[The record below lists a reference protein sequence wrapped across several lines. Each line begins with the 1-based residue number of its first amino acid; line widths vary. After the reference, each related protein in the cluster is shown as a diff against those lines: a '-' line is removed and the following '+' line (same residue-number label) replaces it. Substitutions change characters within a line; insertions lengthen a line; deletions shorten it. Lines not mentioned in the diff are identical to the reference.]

1 MATSPFSSQTD
12 PEYDATQQYD
22 TPSDIQSVEARWIA
36 ALETPSVPDY
46 VAAGRAVRHRTVDDG
61 QEATTSDAGRLGFLP
76 LAEWDEHNSYDE
88 DVPSRLRYSIEWKV
102 VVNNKTL
109 SKDTEQDVVLA
120 PSAYWRLY
128 LRAKVDKL
136 LSRKLPHGRHVKCD
150 DTNVVASVNDRSERD
165 LTKRFD
171 DMDVDWLLVE
181 RQLMRWGGLL
191 RSGKKLRVDL
201 SFNYV
206 ELAPPSAAARN
217 RGNKRGSSATQSMLA
232 DRASQLDA
240 EQETSASASVWREVY
255 ALMRCPGPPC
265 NRGPHCWRDPLGK
278 KHYKLQ
284 THHLKALIQL
294 VEEGHVL
301 HTHDDV
307 PEDIREQLYAEE
319 DQRRDRQAAG
329 RSGGSMSRASL
340 PPITITNVLP
350 PHSGQSPSTTSTS
363 SAPSSMERASRR
375 MSLDIPGPRDL
386 AVVAYS
392 QWQQSNVAD
401 EAQKTEYQKACDIT
415 LLEML
420 DLEQLHEDQDYDFF
434 IQNGVKRGVARRYV
448 RDIGRWAEL
457 HKSTCNRE
465 QES

>member
-1 MATSPFSSQTD
+1 MATSSFSSQTD

-46 VAAGRAVRHRTVDDG
+46 VGPGRATRYRTVDDG
-61 QEATTSDAGRLGFLP
+61 QEATTSDLGKPRFLP

-88 DVPSRLRYSIEWKV
+88 DIPSWLRYSIEWKV

-120 PSAYWRLY
+120 PSVYWRFC

-136 LSRKLPHGRHVKCD
+136 LSRKLPHGKHVKCD
-150 DTNVVASVNDRSERD
+150 DTSVVASVNDRSERD

-171 DMDVDWLLVE
+171 DIDIDWPLVE
-181 RQLMRWGGLL
+181 RQLMRWGELL
-191 RSGKKLRVDL
+191 RCGKKLRVDL

-217 RGNKRGSSATQSMLA
+217 RGNKRGSSATQNMLA

-294 VEEGHVL
+294 VEEGHIL
-301 HTHDDV
+301 HTHNDV

-319 DQRRDRQAAG
+319 EQRRDRQAAG
-329 RSGGSMSRASL
+329 GGISRTNI

-350 PHSGQSPSTTSTS
+350 QHPSQFPSTMSTS
-363 SAPSSMERASRR
+363 SALYSEERASRR
-375 MSLDIPGPRDL
+375 VDLGIPGPRDL

-392 QWQQSNVAD
+392 RWQQSNVAD
-401 EAQKTEYQKACDIT
+401 EAQKMEYQKACDIT
-415 LLEML
+415 LQEML

-448 RDIGRWAEL
+448 SDIGRWVEL
-457 HKSTCNRE
+457 HKSTYDRE